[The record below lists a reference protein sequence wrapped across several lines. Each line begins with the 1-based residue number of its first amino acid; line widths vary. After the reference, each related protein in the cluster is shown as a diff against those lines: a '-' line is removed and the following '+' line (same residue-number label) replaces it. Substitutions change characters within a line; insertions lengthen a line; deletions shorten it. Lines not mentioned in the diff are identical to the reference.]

1 MPVDL
6 YASTRQT
13 DVMLLFAGA
22 LPGRHFVPTLC
33 YTEQHILLGESSWQ
47 QQRRTLRVGT
57 KLPPF
62 CKFMCQT

>member
-1 MPVDL
+1 VPVDL